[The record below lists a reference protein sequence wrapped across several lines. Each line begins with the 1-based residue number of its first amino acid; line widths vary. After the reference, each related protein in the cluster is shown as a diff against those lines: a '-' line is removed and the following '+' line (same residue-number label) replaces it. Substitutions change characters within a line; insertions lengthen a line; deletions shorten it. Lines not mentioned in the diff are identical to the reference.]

1 MSKEL
6 TISEK
11 YILMEMIFAEVF
23 YFLQLAVFL
32 YLIRRWYRGD
42 EAVRVKL
49 KVPEKRDTLLRHD
62 WKADSPALT
71 RSPSGTRLNPPKAWF
86 TNYNNQSANEILE
99 GFMSLEQCE
108 ITPTVKLSDLSIGSE
123 LSVRRRKRE
132 GLAKRPP
139 GETSDQHNLHNAPSS
154 LGIHNEE
161 WL

>member
-62 WKADSPALT
+62 WVSIL
-71 RSPSGTRLNPPKAWF
+71 
-86 TNYNNQSANEILE
+86 TNYYLDN
-99 GFMSLEQCE
+99 
-108 ITPTVKLSDLSIGSE
+108 TPTVKLSDLSIGSE

>member
-11 YILMEMIFAEVF
+11 YILMEVIFAEVF

-49 KVPEKRDTLLRHD
+49 KVPKKRDTLLRHE
-62 WKADSPALT
+62 WVSIL
-71 RSPSGTRLNPPKAWF
+71 
-86 TNYNNQSANEILE
+86 TNYYLDNSLITTYSA
-99 GFMSLEQCE
+99 
-108 ITPTVKLSDLSIGSE
+108 PTVQLSDLSIGSE

-139 GETSDQHNLHNAPSS
+139 GETSDQYNLHNAPSS
-154 LGIHNEE
+154 LGIHIEE
-161 WL
+161 RL